1 MYLSNFFIIFN
12 QNPLFGSYPILKKT
26 YIKYL
31 KMNVYSLFT
40 NMIRKD
46 GTIKFFTFLKNLLY
60 LDKYIIKTLE
70 QLN

>member
-1 MYLSNFFIIFN
+1 
-12 QNPLFGSYPILKKT
+12 
-26 YIKYL
+26 
-31 KMNVYSLFT
+31 MNVYSLFT

-70 QLN
+70 QLNQN